1 MTGRHIAFIGLG
13 SMGSGMALRLL
24 DSGFRVTVYNRTK
37 ERALP
42 VAEAGAELADS
53 AAQAAAAAEVLVL
66 SVADEGAV
74 EEILF
79 HHIELRADVLVVN
92 TSTVSPKYARD
103 ASARVEKTGARWI
116 DACVIGNPSQAREGS
131 MRVLASGAPEDVEAA
146 KPMLTALGS
155 SVIPLGPVG
164 QAPAMKLA
172 FNLLLGAQV
181 ASLADA
187 VRYGERAGLDRDLLL
202 AAIGVSGFSSKVMSF
217 RADLMRSGEFQP
229 AAFRTSLM
237 LKDLRLVVEEARDLG
252 LELTVTET
260 ASAYFERAVAAG
272 KGDFDA
278 AVIGEASA

>member
-24 DSGFRVTVYNRTK
+24 DSGFRVTVYNRTR

-53 AAQAAAAAEVLVL
+53 AARAAAAAEVLLL
-66 SVADEGAV
+66 SVADEDAV
-74 EEILF
+74 EELLF
-79 HHIELRADVLVVN
+79 HRIVLRPGVLVVN

-103 ASARVEKTGARWI
+103 AGARVEKAGARWI
-116 DACVIGNPSQAREGS
+116 DACVIGNPAQAREGS

-146 KPMLTALGS
+146 DPVLRALGS
-155 SVIPLGPVG
+155 TVVPLGPVG
-164 QAPAMKLA
+164 RAPAMKLA

-202 AAIGVSGFSSKVMSF
+202 AAIGASGFSSKVMSF
-217 RADLMRSGEFQP
+217 RADLMRSGRFQP
-229 AAFRTSLM
+229 AAFRAGLM
-237 LKDLRLVVEEARDLG
+237 HKDLRLVVEEARDLG

-260 ASAYFERAVAAG
+260 AAGYFERAVAEG

-278 AVIGEASA
+278 AVVGEAPA

>member
-13 SMGSGMALRLL
+13 SLGSGMALRLL
-24 DSGFRVTVYNRTK
+24 DSGFRVTVYNRTR

-53 AAQAAAAAEVLVL
+53 AAQAAAAAQVLVL
-66 SVADEGAV
+66 SMADEGAV

-79 HHIELRADVLVVN
+79 NRIELRTDVLVVN
-92 TSTVSPKYARD
+92 TSTVSPKYALD
-103 ASARVEKTGARWI
+103 ASARVEKTGAHWI

-131 MRVLASGAPEDVEAA
+131 MRVLTSGTPEDIEAA
-146 KPMLTALGS
+146 RPVLTALGS
-155 SVIPLGPVG
+155 SVVPLGPVG
-164 QAPAMKLA
+164 RAPAMKLA

-202 AAIGVSGFSSKVMSF
+202 AAIGASGFSSKVMSF
-217 RADLMRSGEFQP
+217 RAGLMRSGEFQP

-237 LKDLRLVVEEARDLG
+237 HKDLRLVVEEARD

-260 ASAYFERAVAAG
+260 ASAYFERAIAAG